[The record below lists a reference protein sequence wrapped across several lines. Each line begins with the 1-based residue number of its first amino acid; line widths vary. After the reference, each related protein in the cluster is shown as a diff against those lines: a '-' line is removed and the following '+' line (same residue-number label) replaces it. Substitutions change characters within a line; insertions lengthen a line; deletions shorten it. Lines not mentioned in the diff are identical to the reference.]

1 MHDYR
6 SMIGTII
13 GGRYLLISII
23 GQGGMAV
30 VFNAFDRH
38 TGNTVAVKMLNENSG
53 DNDLGDLAARRKQ
66 FADEIAVHSRLS
78 HPGIVGFVEARLDS
92 VPMYFVMEYIDGIT
106 LKEYI
111 KRKRIL
117 PAREMLDIS
126 CQLLSALA
134 HIHSKNIV
142 HCDIK
147 PHNIILMR
155 NGKIKLTDF
164 GIARIEG
171 KLPDLPPNKA
181 VGTVYYVSPEQAE
194 GKVLDH
200 RSDLYS
206 LGIMMYEMSTGQL
219 PFNGS
224 DLDRVAEMQSSAPP
238 TRPRH
243 INSKISK
250 GLEQIILK
258 AIAKKPYMRF
268 NSADEMR
275 RYLEILKRNPS
286 SVFRLQSKGADG
298 DSRRRS
304 GRYHLNSAHS
314 MLIGICAAFI
324 IVAAIAVPIIHNRI
338 LKGTNGDSIVLSVPD
353 VIGSK
358 YTNAVNSVDDRYY
371 DVDII
376 YVYNSKSEPG
386 IVVSQ
391 SPAPHERVEINPFEE
406 QCTITISVSAEV
418 RELTVIEVISLSPE
432 EASNALRREGYT
444 VNFMTVYSD
453 TVPKGLVCGTL
464 PAAGEKALGGSTVTI
479 YVSMG
484 AEIINIKV
492 PQFVGLSESEAAE
505 KLKACGLTVG
515 KITYKASSEPIG
527 TVISQSLPVDQAV
540 HKGTAIDLVISGG
553 PNFIS

>member
-53 DNDLGDLAARRKQ
+53 DSDLGDLASRRKQ

-78 HPGIVGFVEARLDS
+78 HPGIVGFVEARLDAT
-92 VPMYFVMEYIDGIT
+92 PMYFVMEYIDGIT

-117 PAREMLDIS
+117 PAREILDLS
-126 CQLLSALA
+126 CQILSALA

-147 PHNIILMR
+147 PHNIMLTR

-164 GIARIEG
+164 GIARTEG

-206 LGIMMYEMSTGQL
+206 LGILMYELATGYL
-219 PFNGS
+219 PFTDD

-238 TRPRH
+238 TRPRN

-286 SVFRLQSKGADG
+286 SVFRLQSKSSSK
-298 DSRRRS
+298 DSDRHSDPYR
-304 GRYHLNSAHS
+304 LNSAHAV
-314 MLIGICAAFI
+314 LIGICAAFI
-324 IVAAIAVPIIHNRI
+324 IVAAIAVPIIYNRV

-353 VIGSK
+353 VLGAK
-358 YTNAVNSVDDRYY
+358 YTNVADTIDERYY
-371 DVDII
+371 DIDII
-376 YVYNSKSEPG
+376 YVYNSSSAPG
-386 IVVSQ
+386 VVVSQ

-406 QCTITISVSAEV
+406 QCVITISVSAEV
-418 RELTVIEVISLSPE
+418 RELTLIDVISLSPE
-432 EASNALRREGYT
+432 EASIALRREGYL
-444 VNFMTVYSD
+444 VNFLSIYSD
-453 TVPKGLVCGTL
+453 TVAKGLVCGTL
-464 PAAGEKALGGSTVTI
+464 PAAGEKVLAGSEITI

-484 AEIINIKV
+484 SEVIDIKV
-492 PQFVGLSESEAAE
+492 LSFVGLNETEAAA
-505 KLKACGLTVG
+505 KLRTCGLTVG
-515 KITYKASSEPIG
+515 KITYKASSEAIG
-527 TVISQSLPVDQAV
+527 TVISQSLNVDQSV
-540 HKGTAIDLVISGG
+540 PKGTSIDLVISGG